1 MSIANQVAHKALC
14 GLRNRRK
21 INPKSTDT
29 ISSYFCDGI
38 STGYGYTCQQP
49 IFLSC
54 QARIGRALSPSWSC
68 ALLQGRTKVYSMS
81 KTILVVDDEKR
92 LVSLVESYLT
102 QEGYRVVTAYN
113 GLDALAVAEQ
123 EKPDLIVLDV
133 MMPQMDGY
141 EFMRRH
147 RAGHNTPIILL
158 TARVDDEEK
167 VIGLEIG
174 ADDYMTKPFRP
185 RELVARVRAVLRRA
199 GEGQPSGKVLKA
211 ADIMVDRDS
220 RSVRVAD
227 HFVDLTP
234 SEFDILTAL
243 MTSPGRV
250 YSRLDLL
257 DIIQGVRYEGYE
269 RTIDT
274 HIKNLR
280 GKIEPMP
287 RAPQYIETVYG
298 VGYRFKRERM

>member
-1 MSIANQVAHKALC
+1 MA
-14 GLRNRRK
+14 
-21 INPKSTDT
+21 
-29 ISSYFCDGI
+29 
-38 STGYGYTCQQP
+38 
-49 IFLSC
+49 
-54 QARIGRALSPSWSC
+54 
-68 ALLQGRTKVYSMS
+68 
-81 KTILVVDDEKR
+81 KTIMVVDDEKR

-113 GLDALAVAEQ
+113 GREALTIAQ
-123 EKPDLIVLDV
+123 KEKPDLVVLDV
-133 MMPQMDGY
+133 MMPEMDGY

-147 RAGHNTPIILL
+147 RAEHNTPIILL

-167 VIGLEIG
+167 VIGLEVG

-185 RELVARVRAVLRRA
+185 RELVARVRAILRRA
-199 GEGQPSGKVLKA
+199 GEKEPSAKMLKV
-211 ADIMVDRDS
+211 ADVVLDRET
-220 RSVRVAD
+220 RMVRVGD
-227 HFVDLTP
+227 KFVDLTP

-243 MTSPGRV
+243 MSSPGRV

-280 GKIEPMP
+280 GKIEKNP
-287 RAPQYIETVYG
+287 RSPKYIETVYG
-298 VGYRFKRERM
+298 VGYRFKRD